1 MDVEETKVSGVSV
14 CLSVC
19 LSYLLPFFFHSLPP
33 ILYPSLTFFLSHS
46 LLRGLSLP
54 LFLSLYHSSFPL
66 SSSPLPFPSL
76 TILLF
81 LFSSPL
87 FTLHSLSSFP
97 HRLRS
102 HPSIHSP
109 IQVFVYPRMFSIHD
123 MAEDAGIPS
132 DSAENDGKRGR
143 LLKGVL
149 ISCTL
154 PFVFSLL
161 PPPRSLSLS
170 LLLFR
175 LTNPTSFHSPSLP
188 PSSISSRFPQRS
200 NGWTLQHTPPL
211 HSQLDRWE
219 TVVRRNVSSWEWWVR
234 TKSFSLFLAIVFVV
248 FLVYVLLGMFWDR
261 FHSWS
266 LLKLMSWS

>member
-1 MDVEETKVSGVSV
+1 MRTDERAFYHQLLLNMDVEETKVSGVSV

-188 PSSISSRFPQRS
+188 PSLPPPPFPPASPKGQTAGPFNTRLPSILNLTVERLSSDGMYLLE
-200 NGWTLQHTPPL
+200 NGEYALKAFRYFWP
-211 HSQLDRWE
+211 
-219 TVVRRNVSSWEWWVR
+219 
-234 TKSFSLFLAIVFVV
+234 LFLWF
-248 FLVYVLLGMFWDR
+248 F
-261 FHSWS
+261 
-266 LLKLMSWS
+266 